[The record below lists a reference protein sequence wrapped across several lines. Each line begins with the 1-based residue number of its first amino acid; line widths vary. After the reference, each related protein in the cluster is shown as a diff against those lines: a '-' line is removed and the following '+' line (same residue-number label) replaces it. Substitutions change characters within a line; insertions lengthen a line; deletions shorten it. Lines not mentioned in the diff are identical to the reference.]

1 MKEKKI
7 RLQHKLPWNWSLGLD
22 LPETGIV
29 AGMILC
35 EREKSLTHLS
45 NLARGKSHVKIHMHS
60 PMTATTKRFH
70 PAALTGLFV

>member
-45 NLARGKSHVKIHMHS
+45 NLARGKSHIKIHICTV
-60 PMTATTKRFH
+60 P
-70 PAALTGLFV
+70 